1 MGKFGRPPVW
11 VVVNKPRALSQ
22 LAFRARES
30 SFLPDALAGIIG
42 TVSSAVRFR
51 PTWAVG
57 DYKGETMKVRSL
69 MACLGVASIA
79 LMGAVATA
87 RADEW
92 FVLGEKQIKSSDLGT
107 EIKAE
112 KGKIWKEDIKKAKIS
127 VEGADVELTKVILHW
142 NNAKDDTIAGVGVL
156 KAGGET
162 AAHDAPTREGTLMS
176 VTLQYKIL
184 NGAPTANVKVWGY
197 D

>member
-1 MGKFGRPPVW
+1 M
-11 VVVNKPRALSQ
+11 
-22 LAFRARES
+22 
-30 SFLPDALAGIIG
+30 
-42 TVSSAVRFR
+42 T
-51 PTWAVG
+51 
-57 DYKGETMKVRSL
+57 VRSS
-69 MACLGVASIA
+69 MGLGLAVAF
-79 LMGAVATA
+79 LLGTVATA

-92 FVLGEKQIKSSDLGT
+92 FVLGEKQINSTDLGT

-112 KGKIWKEDIKKAKIS
+112 QGKIWKEDIKKMKLS
-127 VEGADVELTKVILHW
+127 VEGADVQISKVVLNW
-142 NNAKDDTIAGVGVL
+142 NNAKDDTMTNIGVL

-184 NGAPTANVKVWGY
+184 GGATAAKVKVWGY

>member
-1 MGKFGRPPVW
+1 
-11 VVVNKPRALSQ
+11 
-22 LAFRARES
+22 
-30 SFLPDALAGIIG
+30 
-42 TVSSAVRFR
+42 
-51 PTWAVG
+51 
-57 DYKGETMKVRSL
+57 MKVRSW
-69 MACLGVASIA
+69 MVCLGVASVA
-79 LMGAVATA
+79 LMGTVATA

-92 FVLGEKQIKSSDLGT
+92 FVLGEKQIKSADLGT

-127 VEGADVELTKVILHW
+127 VEGADVEITKVVLHW

-184 NGAPTANVKVWGY
+184 NGAPTAKVKVWGY